1 MKDTGDSSICEKAD
15 ESRVESLLGLRR
27 MGLKYFVVGAV
38 PSFLGGFWDALLLGC
53 CCSLIGSLEDWFVD
67 DCFRVVVDDCIG

>member
-27 MGLKYFVVGAV
+27 MGLKYFVVGVV
-38 PSFLGGFWDALLLGC
+38 PAFLGGFRGGLLRGGNG
-53 CCSLIGSLEDWFVD
+53 GSGIVIL
-67 DCFRVVVDDCIG
+67 RYRI